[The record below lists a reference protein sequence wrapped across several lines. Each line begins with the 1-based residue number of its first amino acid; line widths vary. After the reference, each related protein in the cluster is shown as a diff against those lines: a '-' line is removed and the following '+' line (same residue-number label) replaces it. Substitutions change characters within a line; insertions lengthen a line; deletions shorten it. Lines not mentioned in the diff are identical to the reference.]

1 MTGPPSASISERPF
15 FSVLVIGV
23 LVELFCQAAPGTI
36 VSLLL
41 SGDSALFDETVSA
54 PASIRPVPSACGP
67 HHCPGRLPR
76 RLGQGRRLRP
86 ALLGRGFSCCR
97 PPSWSF
103 YLLGASAMIWT
114 AALIGELLSLGLG
127 LFLLRRN
134 EAEAKK
140 ELDT

>member
-1 MTGPPSASISERPF
+1 M
-15 FSVLVIGV
+15 VL
-23 LVELFCQAAPGTI
+23 
-36 VSLLL
+36 
-41 SGDSALFDETVSA
+41 
-54 PASIRPVPSACGP
+54 
-67 HHCPGRLPR
+67 
-76 RLGQGRRLRP
+76 
-86 ALLGRGFSCCR
+86 
-97 PPSWSF
+97 